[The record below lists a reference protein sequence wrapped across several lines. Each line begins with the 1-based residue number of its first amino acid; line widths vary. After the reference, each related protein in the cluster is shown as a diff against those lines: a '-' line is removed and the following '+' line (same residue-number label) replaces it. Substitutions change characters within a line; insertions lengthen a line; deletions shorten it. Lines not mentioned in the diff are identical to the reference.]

1 MLSSLRILHTADIH
15 LDAPYRFL
23 GEKGEAQRIQVRKT
37 FESICRLASS
47 EYQLLLISGD
57 LFDCNSVSDASA
69 ARVASLFSEMS
80 LPICICPG
88 THDCMDDRSVYGRSG
103 VNWPANVRVFQ
114 RDETSIVFP
123 ELDLTIHARAN
134 TSNRSS
140 ESPLREVSRGGETR
154 WEVGM
159 AHGSIVIPGKVESA
173 DFPIRR
179 EEIEETG
186 LDYVALGH
194 WHSWGDY
201 TTGAVKAF
209 YSGSP
214 ERLAFGGGRGQ
225 YASVEL
231 KDGVAAVE
239 AREIGRRRMEEVEL
253 QITGVQDSE
262 EIKRHIATLA
272 DPELALRCALNGVT
286 DLNFKPDVDAIVSE
300 IGAEFFHLQLEDQS
314 HPSSAKIGQNDF
326 PEQLV
331 IGKYVRLMSERI
343 QQAQG
348 DPETVG
354 TLEDALRLGVALLQG
369 RRAI

>member
-1 MLSSLRILHTADIH
+1 MSSLRILHTADIH

-37 FESICRLASS
+37 FENICRLASS

-69 ARVASLFSEMS
+69 GRVASLFSELS
-80 LPICICPG
+80 ASVCICPG
-88 THDCMDDRSVYGRSG
+88 THDCMEDRSVYARPG
-103 VNWPANVRVFQ
+103 VRWPANVRVFQ
-114 RDETSIVFP
+114 KDETSIVFP
-123 ELDLTIHARAN
+123 ELDLIVHARAN
-134 TSNRSS
+134 TSNRSI
-140 ESPLREVSRGGETR
+140 ESPLREIGRCGETR

-159 AHGSIVIPGKVESA
+159 AHGSVVIPGKVEGA
-173 DFPIRR
+173 DFPIER
-179 EEIEETG
+179 EEIEGTN

-214 ERLAFGGGRGQ
+214 ECLAFGGGRGVC
-225 YASVEL
+225 AGVEL
-231 KDGVAAVE
+231 KEDGVTVE
-239 AREIGRRRMEEVEL
+239 AREIGCRRMEEVEL
-253 QITGVQDSE
+253 QITGVRDSD
-262 EIKRHIATLA
+262 EIKRQIAALA
-272 DPELALRCALNGVT
+272 DRELALRCALNGVT
-286 DLNFKPDVDAIVSE
+286 DLSFKPDVDAIVSDL
-300 IGAEFFHLQLEDQS
+300 GDEFFHLQLEDLS
-314 HPSSAKIGQNDF
+314 HPTSSKIGQDDF

-348 DPETVG
+348 DSETVA

-369 RRAI
+369 RKAI